1 MSYFP
6 EGGNAFFN
14 RGGNYGNGGNAGLSA
29 FNRNNGNA
37 NWNNGFRSVL
47 V

>member
-6 EGGNAFFN
+6 EGGNPFFK

-29 FNRNNGNA
+29 FSRSYGIA
-37 NWNNGFRSVL
+37 RWDGGFRSVL

>member
-6 EGGNAFFN
+6 EGGYPFFL
-14 RGGNYGNGGNAGLSA
+14 RGGDYGNGGTAGLSA
-29 FNRNNGNA
+29 FTRSNGSA
-37 NWNNGFRSVL
+37 DWVSGFRSVL

>member
-6 EGGNAFFN
+6 GGGGPFFG
-14 RGGNYGNGGNAGLSA
+14 RGGAYGAGGSAGLSA
-29 FNRNNGNA
+29 FTRSNGSA
-37 NWNNGFRSVL
+37 DWYGGFRSVL